1 MLAYGDLDENALPA
15 VTVQFTDELINA
27 NKSFDLLHLPNRA
40 HGFFRTDR
48 YYTRRM
54 WNYFVTRLLG
64 AKPPENYDLSPTT
77 ARQLQLTVRRQS
89 DIPATRR
96 RLHPCEQRL

>member
-1 MLAYGDLDENALPA
+1 MDNGPLAANLRGHLMLVYGDMDENALPA
-15 VTVQFTDELINA
+15 VTMQFADELIKA

-54 WNYFVTRLLG
+54 WDYFVTHLLG
-64 AKPPENYDLSPTT
+64 AKPPENYNLSPTT
-77 ARQLQLTVRRQS
+77 AR
-89 DIPATRR
+89 
-96 RLHPCEQRL
+96 